1 MKRTRTITW
10 EDPMTGAKE
19 AMQMDGVDYL
29 QAMSD
34 HKFPLPPLLH
44 TLDFTV
50 GLIEKGNVVFEFT
63 PQEFHYNPIGTVHG
77 GVITAILD
85 SAMGCL
91 VHSLLPAG
99 KGYTGLEIAK
109 QLTAL
114 DNHVI
119 ITGRNQERLDAAA
132 ASLQNITTILSDVSK
147 AEDVDLLVAR
157 IKADFPQLNIV
168 INNAGRAILYNLADS
183 NQDAFANAEDEMLTN
198 YLSII
203 RINQKLLPVLKVQRE
218 SAIVNVS
225 SIVAYVP
232 GVTLPTYAASKAA
245 LHSYSAS
252 LRLSL
257 EETAVKVFELMP
269 PLVDTE
275 FSKEIGGHNG
285 IKPSVV
291 ADDLLAALAN
301 DEFEIRVGD
310 TAKIYELFRQ
320 SPVDALNVMN
330 ANRKAWI
337 DSVEN

>member
-1 MKRTRTITW
+1 MKTSKNT
-10 EDPMTGAKE
+10 
-19 AMQMDGVDYL
+19 V
-29 QAMSD
+29 
-34 HKFPLPPLLH
+34 LL
-44 TLDFTV
+44 
-50 GLIEKGNVVFEFT
+50 
-63 PQEFHYNPIGTVHG
+63 IGG
-77 GVITAILD
+77 TAGI
-85 SAMGCL
+85 
-91 VHSLLPAG
+91 
-99 KGYTGLEIAK
+99 GLEIAK

-119 ITGRNQERLDAAA
+119 ITGRNQGRLDAAA
-132 ASLQNITTILSDVSK
+132 ASLPNLTTVLSDVSK
-147 AEDVDLLVAR
+147 GDDVDLLVEK
-157 IKADFPQLNIV
+157 IKSEFPQLNLL
-168 INNAGRAILYNLADS
+168 INNAGRALLYNLADP
-183 NQDAFANAEDEMLTN
+183 NQDAFENAADEILTN

-203 RINQKLLPVLKVQRE
+203 RINQKLLPVLKQQAA

-225 SIVAYVP
+225 SVVAYVP
-232 GVTLPTYAASKAA
+232 GITLPTYAASKAA
-245 LHSYSAS
+245 LHSYSTS

-257 EETAVKVFELMP
+257 EETTVKVFELMP

-291 ADDLLAALAN
+291 ADEFIAALAN

-337 DSVEN
+337 DTVEH

>member
-1 MKRTRTITW
+1 
-10 EDPMTGAKE
+10 
-19 AMQMDGVDYL
+19 
-29 QAMSD
+29 
-34 HKFPLPPLLH
+34 
-44 TLDFTV
+44 
-50 GLIEKGNVVFEFT
+50 
-63 PQEFHYNPIGTVHG
+63 
-77 GVITAILD
+77 
-85 SAMGCL
+85 
-91 VHSLLPAG
+91 
-99 KGYTGLEIAK
+99 
-109 QLTAL
+109 
-114 DNHVI
+114 
-119 ITGRNQERLDAAA
+119 
-132 ASLQNITTILSDVSK
+132 
-147 AEDVDLLVAR
+147 
-157 IKADFPQLNIV
+157 
-168 INNAGRAILYNLADS
+168 
-183 NQDAFANAEDEMLTN
+183 
-198 YLSII
+198 
-203 RINQKLLPVLKVQRE
+203 
-218 SAIVNVS
+218 VS

-245 LHSYSAS
+245 LHSYSTS

-257 EETAVKVFELMP
+257 EETSVKVFELMP

>member
-1 MKRTRTITW
+1 MKTSKNT
-10 EDPMTGAKE
+10 
-19 AMQMDGVDYL
+19 V
-29 QAMSD
+29 
-34 HKFPLPPLLH
+34 LL
-44 TLDFTV
+44 
-50 GLIEKGNVVFEFT
+50 
-63 PQEFHYNPIGTVHG
+63 IGG
-77 GVITAILD
+77 TAGI
-85 SAMGCL
+85 
-91 VHSLLPAG
+91 
-99 KGYTGLEIAK
+99 GLEIAK

-119 ITGRNQERLDAAA
+119 ITGRNQERLTAAA
-132 ASLQNITTILSDVSK
+132 ASLQNVTTILSDVSK
-147 AEDVDLLVAR
+147 AEDVDHLVNT
-157 IKADFPQLNIV
+157 IKEDFPQLNIV
-168 INNAGRAILYNLADS
+168 INNAGRAILYDLADH

-203 RINQKLLPVLKVQRE
+203 RINQKLLPILKKQAA

-225 SIVAYVP
+225 SVVAYVP

-245 LHSYSAS
+245 LHSYSTS

-257 EETAVKVFELMP
+257 SETAVKVFELMP

-285 IKPSVV
+285 IKPAVV
-291 ADDLLAALAN
+291 ADEFLAALAN

-320 SPVDALNVMN
+320 SPDDALNLLN
-330 ANRKAWI
+330 ANRQAWI

>member
-1 MKRTRTITW
+1 MKTSKNT
-10 EDPMTGAKE
+10 
-19 AMQMDGVDYL
+19 V
-29 QAMSD
+29 
-34 HKFPLPPLLH
+34 LL
-44 TLDFTV
+44 
-50 GLIEKGNVVFEFT
+50 
-63 PQEFHYNPIGTVHG
+63 IGG
-77 GVITAILD
+77 TAGI
-85 SAMGCL
+85 
-91 VHSLLPAG
+91 
-99 KGYTGLEIAK
+99 GLEIAK

-119 ITGRNQERLDAAA
+119 ITGRNEERLNAAA
-132 ASLQNITTILSDVSK
+132 ASLPNVTAVVSDVSK
-147 AEDVDLLVAR
+147 ADDVDLLVEK
-157 IKADFPQLNIV
+157 IKSEFPELNMV
-168 INNAGRAILYNLADS
+168 INNAGRALLYNLADP
-183 NQDAFANAEDEMLTN
+183 NHDAFTNAADEMLTN
-198 YLSII
+198 YLSIV
-203 RINQKLLPVLKVQRE
+203 RINQKLLPVLKQQE
-218 SAIVNVS
+218 TSAIVNVS

-232 GVTLPTYAASKAA
+232 GITLPTYAASKAA
-245 LHSYSAS
+245 LHSYSTS

-291 ADDLLAALAN
+291 ADELLAALAN

-337 DSVEN
+337 DAVEH

>member
-1 MKRTRTITW
+1 MKTSQNT
-10 EDPMTGAKE
+10 
-19 AMQMDGVDYL
+19 V
-29 QAMSD
+29 
-34 HKFPLPPLLH
+34 LL
-44 TLDFTV
+44 
-50 GLIEKGNVVFEFT
+50 
-63 PQEFHYNPIGTVHG
+63 IGG
-77 GVITAILD
+77 TAGI
-85 SAMGCL
+85 
-91 VHSLLPAG
+91 
-99 KGYTGLEIAK
+99 GLEIAK

-132 ASLQNITTILSDVSK
+132 ASLQNVTTILSDVSK
-147 AEDVDLLVAR
+147 AEDVDQLVAR
-157 IKADFPQLNIV
+157 IKVDFPQLNIV
-168 INNAGRAILYNLADS
+168 INNAGRAILYNLADP

-203 RINQKLLPVLKVQRE
+203 RINQKLLPVLKAQRE

-245 LHSYSAS
+245 LHSYSTS

-301 DEFEIRVGD
+301 DVFEIRVGD

-337 DSVEN
+337 DSVQN